1 MTAPKLQVERRE
13 ETGKNAARRLR
24 RENMI
29 PAVIYGKGEDNIN
42 VKVDS
47 SEFLKINRGTG
58 TSALIDLE
66 LEGKTIPVVVKEVQK
81 HHLKDQVVHI
91 DFQRLNMNEEVR
103 LTIPIVLLN
112 RDNIRLQPSVLVQ
125 LLDEIEIECLPAHI
139 PPAAQVDV
147 QYMDFSTPITVKDLD
162 IAKNENIT
170 ILRDLDDIVCTLTP
184 PSAPSDEEEEE
195 ETGIPEAT
203 EASENRME

>member
-125 LLDEIEIECLPAHI
+125 LLDEIEIECLPTHI